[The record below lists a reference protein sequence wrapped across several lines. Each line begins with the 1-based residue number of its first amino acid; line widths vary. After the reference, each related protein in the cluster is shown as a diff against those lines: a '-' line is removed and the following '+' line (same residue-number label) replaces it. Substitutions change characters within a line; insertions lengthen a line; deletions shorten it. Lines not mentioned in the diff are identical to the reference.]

1 MCVCGVCV
9 WCLCVCLYMVCICV
23 CVYGV
28 CVRCPCVCVY
38 RVCVCVC
45 VCGVCVS
52 VCICPGHPS
61 PCRHPPGCCGAE
73 TRPTVCRGL
82 SPTRT
87 LPVNRRCWGPGGV
100 WGAALVGGWGRR
112 LPEEPPPAP
121 ASALRPA
128 GGPLCRLPAGTQH
141 SAHRASAAGAGELG
155 PGGLSV
161 LPARHTSYRC
171 RGQAGAK
178 PLGRKITPISALM
191 AHKVI
196 LLWDTGA
203 GLPVFCTPVTT
214 PRREAWMTSYQSPT
228 CVRKRSRALE
238 QLRGI
243 GAN

>member
-45 VCGVCVS
+45 VCVCGVCVS
-52 VCICPGHPS
+52 VCLCPGHPS

-112 LPEEPPPAP
+112 LPEEPPPAS

-155 PGGLSV
+155 PGGAFRPTGASHKLS
-161 LPARHTSYRC
+161 LQRAG
-171 RGQAGAK
+171 RGQAPGSQDHTHLCFNG
-178 PLGRKITPISALM
+178 PQGHLIMGYRSWPSC
-191 AHKVI
+191 I
-196 LLWDTGA
+196 LHTGDHPSEG
-203 GLPVFCTPVTT
+203 GLDD
-214 PRREAWMTSYQSPT
+214 
-228 CVRKRSRALE
+228 
-238 QLRGI
+238 
-243 GAN
+243 

>member
-1 MCVCGVCV
+1 MSVCIHVCVWRVCVVSMCVSVYGVYMCVCT
-9 WCLCVCLYMVCICV
+9 V
-23 CVYGV
+23 CVYGVRVCV
-28 CVRCPCVCVY
+28 CVRCPCVCVS
-38 RVCVCVC
+38 CVC

-155 PGGLSV
+155 PGGAFRPTGASHKLS
-161 LPARHTSYRC
+161 LQRAG
-171 RGQAGAK
+171 RGQAPGSQDHTHLCFNG
-178 PLGRKITPISALM
+178 PQGHLIMGYRSWPSC
-191 AHKVI
+191 I
-196 LLWDTGA
+196 LHTGDHPSEG
-203 GLPVFCTPVTT
+203 GLDD
-214 PRREAWMTSYQSPT
+214 
-228 CVRKRSRALE
+228 
-238 QLRGI
+238 
-243 GAN
+243 

>member
-23 CVYGV
+23 CVRCV
-28 CVRCPCVCVY
+28 CTVSVCVCVY
-38 RVCVCVC
+38 GVRVCVRVSCVC

-141 SAHRASAAGAGELG
+141 SARGASAAGAGELG
-155 PGGLSV
+155 PGGPFRPTCASHKLS
-161 LPARHTSYRC
+161 LQRAG
-171 RGQAGAK
+171 RGQAPGSQDHTHLCFNG
-178 PLGRKITPISALM
+178 PQGHLIMGYRSWPSC
-191 AHKVI
+191 I
-196 LLWDTGA
+196 LHTGDHPSEG
-203 GLPVFCTPVTT
+203 GLDD
-214 PRREAWMTSYQSPT
+214 
-228 CVRKRSRALE
+228 
-238 QLRGI
+238 
-243 GAN
+243 

>member
-28 CVRCPCVCVY
+28 CVRCPC
-38 RVCVCVC
+38 VCVCVC

-155 PGGLSV
+155 PGGAFRPTGASHKLS
-161 LPARHTSYRC
+161 LQRAG
-171 RGQAGAK
+171 RGQAPGSQDHTQLCFNG
-178 PLGRKITPISALM
+178 PQGHLIMGYRSWPSC
-191 AHKVI
+191 I
-196 LLWDTGA
+196 LQTGDHPSEG
-203 GLPVFCTPVTT
+203 GLDD
-214 PRREAWMTSYQSPT
+214 
-228 CVRKRSRALE
+228 
-238 QLRGI
+238 
-243 GAN
+243 